1 MVLIKVILGCNYTE
15 KWDEVF
21 EKDPEF
27 DVVFKSRKNLDR
39 TYLYILK
46 LNKTQEIRVYLIN

>member
-1 MVLIKVILGCNYTE
+1 MVLIKVILGCKYSE

-27 DVVFKSRKNLDR
+27 DIVFKSRKNFDR

-46 LNKTQEIRVYLIN
+46 LNKFKQNKVYYL